1 VSKIDK
7 QKEGYVKK
15 MDRIE
20 RYRQLAKFSRSGAV
34 NRRYFATNAFDGTL
48 TIIGLVLGSY
58 FAIILNPVTVVRA
71 GIGACIAMLF
81 SGFAG
86 TYFAER
92 LIQREQ
98 IQELEK
104 AMLRKLDKTLPSKAS
119 NYVIVTSAFV
129 DGVAPLLTGLLCLS
143 PMIAAAWGLMLW
155 NFAVLTSSLIG
166 LTILFIL
173 GFYIGRVA
181 RMKPLVQGFQTLFI
195 GIGTVIAI
203 ILVQLI
209 I

>member
-1 VSKIDK
+1 M
-7 QKEGYVKK
+7 E
-15 MDRIE
+15 RIE
-20 RYRQLAKFSRSGAV
+20 RYRQLAKFSHSGAV

-58 FAIILNPVTVVRA
+58 FAIILNPLTVVRA

-104 AMLRKLDKTLPSKAS
+104 AMLRKLNKSLPAKAS
-119 NYVIVTSAFV
+119 NYVIVSSAFV
-129 DGVAPLLTGLLCLS
+129 DGVAPLLTGLLCLT
-143 PMIAAAWGLMLW
+143 PIIIAVWGLMSW
-155 NFAVLTSSLIG
+155 NLAVLISCLIG

-181 RMKPLVQGFQTLFI
+181 RMNPFVQGFQTFFI
-195 GIGTVIAI
+195 GMGTVIAI
-203 ILVQLI
+203 VLIQLTI
-209 I
+209 